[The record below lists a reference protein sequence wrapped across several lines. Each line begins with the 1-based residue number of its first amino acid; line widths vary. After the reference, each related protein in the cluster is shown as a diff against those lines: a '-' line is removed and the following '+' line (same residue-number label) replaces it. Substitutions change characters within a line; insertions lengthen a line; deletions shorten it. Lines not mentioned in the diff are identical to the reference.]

1 MLLLTSVPSARWEF
15 HSDRFPISF
24 SKREFCF
31 QAETQMFVEM
41 FKLHKYSQKI
51 NYTVRTSVYNQK
63 VLFLSPD
70 SVL

>member
-1 MLLLTSVPSARWEF
+1 
-15 HSDRFPISF
+15 
-24 SKREFCF
+24 
-31 QAETQMFVEM
+31 MFVEM